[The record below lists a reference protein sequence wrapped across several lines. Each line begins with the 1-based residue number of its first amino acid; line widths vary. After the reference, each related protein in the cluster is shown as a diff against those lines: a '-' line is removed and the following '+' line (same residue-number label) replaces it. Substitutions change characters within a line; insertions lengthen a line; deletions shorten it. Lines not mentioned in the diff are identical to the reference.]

1 MRAQGSDVGR
11 GVGGASWS
19 PVRMFP
25 GGLGKHTVWQG
36 WGAAG
41 ACEVGGAPWI
51 VIRGAASE
59 RRGNILNDFKDQY
72 LTAKA
77 RIWP

>member
-1 MRAQGSDVGR
+1 MNEGARFRCREGGGGGFMESRPHVSRGSRD
-11 GVGGASWS
+11 AHCLA
-19 PVRMFP
+19 
-25 GGLGKHTVWQG
+25 GLGG
-36 WGAAG
+36 
-41 ACEVGGAPWI
+41 EVGGAPWI
-51 VIRGAASE
+51 VIRGPASE